1 LLHKLF
7 ENLSS
12 NLEIRK
18 VFLATFVSIV
28 NNDVEGTRKIVSQL
42 PDHRSRTSEDTMC
55 DDDSKDDDFP
65 PSILLGVAPELNES
79 DISTPNGICLFR
91 RRNGS
96 ATAAAVAA
104 NLPSSG
110 CGVSNDSIPPVVA
123 RRIMDTL
130 LYLSRNIPRTSLE
143 ILACDQ
149 NNIGGFR
156 CLDRLLDLITLPH
169 YYKSPSSL
177 EQLLTV
183 LESAVAPLSSLPK
196 DGENAADVGKKDIE
210 AATAVKKR
218 MDCCSV
224 SCYFSRS
231 PQVVVLCTAS

>member
-1 LLHKLF
+1 MPVLLVSTEAHILRERANSRHLRTHAAPEIMGGGNSNGLYLMSPIRPNRLLHKLF

-42 PDHRSRTSEDTMC
+42 PDHHSRTSEDTMC
-55 DDDSKDDDFP
+55 DDDTFSKDDDFP

-143 ILACDQ
+143 ILAGDE

-156 CLDRLLDLITLPH
+156 CLDRLLDNLITVPCPVI
-169 YYKSPSSL
+169 S
-177 EQLLTV
+177 
-183 LESAVAPLSSLPK
+183 
-196 DGENAADVGKKDIE
+196 
-210 AATAVKKR
+210 
-218 MDCCSV
+218 
-224 SCYFSRS
+224 
-231 PQVVVLCTAS
+231 QVIVPCTAS